1 MMRDDQGFW
10 ARLWRSPKA
19 RWRLG
24 IPLGG
29 LLFFVLGAVGTVGFN
44 VVIHETSSD
53 TFCVSCHGPSKFAA
67 EEWPQHTH
75 YNTASGVLVTCA
87 DCHVANEF
95 VPKMWRKIRA
105 MKEVYYQTLG
115 TYDTREKFEAHRQE
129 MAESVWAEMRETD
142 SRECRSCHKVEL
154 MDFAR
159 QKKAAA
165 SMHQRMEKMGKTCID
180 CHKFLAHDR
189 PAKPQQGE

>member
-1 MMRDDQGFW
+1 MDDQGFW
-10 ARLWRSPKA
+10 ARLWRKPRA
-19 RWRLG
+19 GWRLG
-24 IPLGG
+24 IPLGA
-29 LLFFVLGAVGTVGFN
+29 LLFFVIGAIGTVGFN

-53 TFCVSCHGPSKFAA
+53 EFCVSCHGPSKFAA
-67 EEWPQHTH
+67 EEWPEHTH

-87 DCHVANEF
+87 DCHVAKEF

-115 TYDTREKFEAHRQE
+115 TYNTREKFEAHRQT

-165 SMHQRMEKMGKTCID
+165 SMHQRMDKMGKTCID
-180 CHKFLAHDR
+180 CHRFLAHDR